1 MKCKAVF
8 LLSSRSQP
16 RPVSCTIF
24 LLALMSLFGATAGC
38 GGNSSGGKSPG
49 NETPPANLVYPQT
62 TIAATIG
69 QAIANNT
76 PTVTGTVTSYSV
88 SPTLPP
94 GLSLNATTGTLS
106 GTPTS
111 ATPQATYTITATNS
125 AGSTTATV
133 SIVVNPP
140 PPTNLVYPQT
150 TIAATV
156 GQSIATDT
164 PTVTGTVTSFTVSPA
179 LPAGLSLNASTGA
192 ISGTPTAVTAQAT
205 YTITAANSAGSTTAT
220 LKIAVNP
227 APPTNLVYP
236 QPTIAAT
243 VGQAITTD
251 TPTVTGTATS
261 FTVSPTLPAGLSLN
275 ATTGAI
281 SGTPTSHT
289 AQATY
294 TITAAN
300 SAGST
305 IATVQIAVNP
315 PPPTNLVYPQTTIAA
330 TVGQAITTDTPT
342 VTGTVT
348 SYTISPALPAGLSLD
363 ATTGAISGTPTSVI
377 TQATYTITAANSA
390 GSTTATVQI
399 AVNPPPPTNLVYPQ
413 TTIVATVGQSIPTD
427 TPTVTGTATSYT
439 VSPALPAGLSL
450 NATTGAISGTPTSAT
465 PQATYTVTAANSTGS
480 TTATVQIVVNLA
492 PPTNLVYPQ
501 TTIAATVTRT
511 IPTDTP
517 TVTGTVTTYTVSP
530 ALPAGL
536 SLDASTGAVSGTPTS
551 ITSQATYTVTATNSA
566 GSTTANLTITV
577 ASFSA
582 FTLLDLG
589 HANSLAVMRLQ
600 PTRLFSQDTSGHW
613 ALWDYT
619 ATTELAS
626 GDPATLGLISPY
638 PADMAGS
645 VLAIGT
651 ANAVEI
657 RSNTDGSLI
666 TTLTSPNL
674 DPVPF
679 AAAWWKLSADG
690 TYIAS
695 GYASGLSV
703 WSTTDGHLLFSRT
716 GDYSRARAFAAAG
729 QLQIGLGPAGNNVIE
744 TDSVPSGT
752 SSTGPAFTANFN
764 SWFTDGSHFFTNTP
778 NLSPPNTPPVY
789 DVYTYSAAT
798 VQQGMLSLGYLNF
811 TGYANWF
818 WTYPVNVLSVYP
830 IGATTPTATYTL
842 SADTAVIPSGSTL
855 GVLPYGT
862 PAASTIDISGTTP
875 TLSTAV
881 NLPVAYESA
890 FAALSPAQ
898 WAVGNQHGV
907 VLDGPSATTTPRF
920 FGYGNAFSIAGA
932 PGHATIATAI
942 GKILDYDP
950 ASQTILSTINFT
962 SSKLAL
968 STDGTVL
975 AAKASDIDSQYE
987 PDRTLNIYSL
997 PAGTVTSTFPYQLND
1012 QSPATPFLF
1021 DYSLSSSGTALGQY
1035 LGTYNGLYF
1044 DYTRQVTPIPGSPIV
1059 WSDNP
1064 PSGVYDGTTPILL
1077 SPDGTLV
1084 AVSTGDYSSTSTTS
1098 IYKNGVLAA
1107 TVNGFAVGWI
1117 DNNRVLVNTFGPLG
1131 THVYPPYLGAV
1142 IYDATGTQ
1150 LTTLTALP
1158 QLPPAGQ
1165 SLPLSTT
1172 AFFPVDSNSIY
1183 SPYTYTIYSLTT
1195 GAATWTE
1202 PLPHPGT
1209 TTVPYSGASAV
1220 SGNYIV
1226 FTSGAH
1232 ILVDLP

>member
-1 MKCKAVF
+1 
-8 LLSSRSQP
+8 
-16 RPVSCTIF
+16 
-24 LLALMSLFGATAGC
+24 MSLFGATAGC

-220 LKIAVNP
+220 VQIAVNL

-236 QPTIAAT
+236 QTIIAAIT
-243 VGQAITTD
+243 GQAITTD
-251 TPTVTGTATS
+251 TPTV
-261 FTVSPTLPAGLSLN
+261 
-275 ATTGAI
+275 
-281 SGTPTSHT
+281 SGT
-289 AQATY
+289 
-294 TITAAN
+294 
-300 SAGST
+300 
-305 IATVQIAVNP
+305 V
-315 PPPTNLVYPQTTIAA
+315 
-330 TVGQAITTDTPT
+330 
-342 VTGTVT
+342 
-348 SYTISPALPAGLSLD
+348 
-363 ATTGAISGTPTSVI
+363 
-377 TQATYTITAANSA
+377 
-390 GSTTATVQI
+390 
-399 AVNPPPPTNLVYPQ
+399 
-413 TTIVATVGQSIPTD
+413 
-427 TPTVTGTATSYT
+427 TSYT

-450 NATTGAISGTPTSAT
+450 NSTTGAISGTPTSAT
-465 PQATYTVTAANSTGS
+465 AQATYTITAANPAGS
-480 TTATVQIVVNLA
+480 TTATVQITVSLA
-492 PPTNLVYPQ
+492 PPTNLAYPQ
-501 TTIAATVTRT
+501 PTIAATITRT

-566 GSTTANLTITV
+566 GSTTATLTITV

-600 PTRLFSQDTSGHW
+600 PTRLFTQDTSGHW

-657 RSNTDGSLI
+657 RSTTDGSLI
-666 TTLTSPNL
+666 TTLTSPSL

-679 AAAWWKLSADG
+679 AAAWWKLSTDG

-703 WSTTDGHLLFSRT
+703 WSTTDGHLLFSRLG
-716 GDYSRARAFAAAG
+716 GDYSRAKAFAAPG
-729 QLQIGLGPAGNNVIE
+729 QIQIALGPAGNNVIE

-752 SSTGPAFTANFN
+752 SSIGPAFTANFN

-778 NLSPPNTPPVY
+778 NLSPPLTPPVY

-798 VQQGMLSLGYLNF
+798 VQQGMLSLGFLNF

-818 WTYPVNVLSVYP
+818 WTYPTNILSLYP

-855 GVLPYGT
+855 GLLPYGT
-862 PAASTIDISGTTP
+862 AAASTLDISGSTP

-881 NLPVAYESA
+881 TLPVAYESA

-907 VLDGPSATTTPRF
+907 VLDGPSAASTPRF

-932 PGHATIATAI
+932 PGRAAIATAI

-950 ASQTILSTINFT
+950 ASATILTTINFT

-1021 DYSLSSSGTALGQY
+1021 DFSLSNSGTALGQY

-1044 DYTRQVTPIPGSPIV
+1044 DYTRQVTPISGSPIV

-1077 SPDGTLV
+1077 SPDGTLI

-1117 DNNRVLVNTFGPLG
+1117 DNNRVLVDTFGPLG

>member
-1 MKCKAVF
+1 MKRKALF
-8 LLSSRSQP
+8 LLYRRPQP
-16 RPVSCTIF
+16 RPISCTLF
-24 LLALMSLFGATAGC
+24 LLALTSLLGAIAGC

-49 NETPPANLVYPQT
+49 NETPPTNLVYPQT

-69 QAIANNT
+69 QPIASNNPTVTGTATSYSVSPALPAGLTLNTTTGAISGTPTSPNAQATYTITATNSAGSTTTTIQITVNLPPPTNLVYPQTTIAATVGHPITTDT
-76 PTVTGTVTSYSV
+76 PTVTGTAISYSV
-88 SPTLPP
+88 SPALPA
-94 GLSLNATTGTLS
+94 GLSLSAMTGAIS

-111 ATPQATYTITATNS
+111 PTAQATYTITATNS

-133 SIVVNPP
+133 QITVSLAA
-140 PPTNLVYPQT
+140 PTNLSYPQ
-150 TIAATV
+150 A
-156 GQSIATDT
+156 
-164 PTVTGTVTSFTVSPA
+164 
-179 LPAGLSLNASTGA
+179 
-192 ISGTPTAVTAQAT
+192 
-205 YTITAANSAGSTTAT
+205 
-220 LKIAVNP
+220 
-227 APPTNLVYP
+227 
-236 QPTIAAT
+236 
-243 VGQAITTD
+243 
-251 TPTVTGTATS
+251 
-261 FTVSPTLPAGLSLN
+261 
-275 ATTGAI
+275 
-281 SGTPTSHT
+281 
-289 AQATY
+289 
-294 TITAAN
+294 
-300 SAGST
+300 
-305 IATVQIAVNP
+305 
-315 PPPTNLVYPQTTIAA
+315 
-330 TVGQAITTDTPT
+330 
-342 VTGTVT
+342 
-348 SYTISPALPAGLSLD
+348 
-363 ATTGAISGTPTSVI
+363 
-377 TQATYTITAANSA
+377 
-390 GSTTATVQI
+390 
-399 AVNPPPPTNLVYPQ
+399 
-413 TTIVATVGQSIPTD
+413 
-427 TPTVTGTATSYT
+427 
-439 VSPALPAGLSL
+439 
-450 NATTGAISGTPTSAT
+450 
-465 PQATYTVTAANSTGS
+465 
-480 TTATVQIVVNLA
+480 
-492 PPTNLVYPQ
+492 
-501 TTIAATVTRT
+501 TIAATVTRT

-517 TVTGTVTTYTVSP
+517 TVTGSITSYTISP

-536 SLDASTGAVSGTPTS
+536 SLNTSTGAVSGTPTS
-551 ITSQATYTVTATNSA
+551 VTPQITYTVTATNSA
-566 GSTTANLTITV
+566 GSTTATLTITV

-589 HANSLAVMRLQ
+589 HANSLSVMRLQ

-626 GDPATLGLISPY
+626 GDPITNGLTTPF

-645 VLAIGT
+645 VLTIGT

-657 RSNTDGSLI
+657 RSTTDGSLI
-666 TTLTSPNL
+666 TTLTSPSLN
-674 DPVPF
+674 PVPF

-703 WSTTDGHLLFSRT
+703 WSTTDGHLLFSRS

-744 TDSVPSGT
+744 TNSVPSG
-752 SSTGPAFTANFN
+752 SSSIGPAFTANFN
-764 SWFTDGSHFFTNTP
+764 SWFIDGSHFFTNTP
-778 NLSPPNTPPVY
+778 NLSPPLTPPVY
-789 DVYTYSAAT
+789 DVYIYSAAT
-798 VQQGMLSLGYLNF
+798 VQQDMLSLGYLNF

-818 WTYPVNVLSVYP
+818 WTYPVNVLSLYP
-830 IGATTPTATYTL
+830 VGATTPTATYTL
-842 SADTAVIPSGSTL
+842 GADTAVIPSGSTL
-855 GVLPYGT
+855 GLLPYGT
-862 PAASTIDISGTTP
+862 GAASTLDISGTTP
-875 TLSTAV
+875 TLSTPV
-881 NLPVAYESA
+881 TLPVAYESA

-907 VLDGPSATTTPRF
+907 VLDGPSAVTKPRF

-950 ASQTILSTINFT
+950 ASQTVLSTINFT

-975 AAKASDIDSQYE
+975 AAEASDIDSQYE
-987 PDRTLNIYSL
+987 PDRTLNVYAL
-997 PAGTVTSTFPYQLND
+997 PAGTVTSTFPSQLND

-1021 DYSLSSSGTALGQY
+1021 DYSLSASGTALGQY

-1044 DYTRQVTPIPGSPIV
+1044 DYTRQVTPISGSPIL
-1059 WSDNP
+1059 WSDHP
-1064 PSGVYDGTTPILL
+1064 PSGVYEGTTPILL
-1077 SPDGTLV
+1077 SPDGTLI

-1117 DNNRVLVNTFGPLG
+1117 DNNRILVDTFGPLG

-1142 IYDATGTQ
+1142 IYDATGNQ
-1150 LTTLTALP
+1150 LTTLAALP

-1172 AFFPVDSNSIY
+1172 AFFPVDANSIY

-1202 PLPHPGT
+1202 TLPHPGT

-1232 ILVDLP
+1232 IVVDLP